1 MSVPNS
7 NILFKKKWFNSLLIK
22 GPAQPLEHI
31 NSFTNNSL
39 NKLLQKYDY
48 KKISSIVLVKSIIK
62 KKDFSTRTVKT
73 AVRIIFNNFYS
84 TSILFKK

>member
-39 NKLLQKYDY
+39 NKLLQKWLQKNFIYCFSKVDN
-48 KKISSIVLVKSIIK
+48 